1 MNIYIYIIYDSCCF
15 TCAWLTWP
23 HSNQRLHVQH
33 DECLLLFVP
42 KALLASPQAVA
53 VPSSKI
59 APQDMWVEK
68 YAKSKPQLA
77 GGFNASEKY

>member
-1 MNIYIYIIYDSCCF
+1 MLLHPHITSHNM
-15 TCAWLTWP
+15 AWP
-23 HSNQRLHVQH
+23 RSNQRLHVQH

-68 YAKSKPQLA
+68 YAESKPQLA